1 MLILLCVTAFSASL
15 LTFFSGF
22 GLGTILM
29 PVFAVF
35 VPLPMAVALT
45 AIVHLANNIFKFFL
59 TFRYLNKK
67 VLLQFGTAAVVAAFL
82 GAWCL
87 RELALPLPLL
97 QYTLADHQFSIT
109 ALKIVMAAV
118 MVVFVLF
125 DIVPAF
131 QKLWIQK
138 HSLIWGGLL
147 SGFFGGLSG
156 HQGALRSAFLAKEG
170 SLNKESFIA
179 TGVAIACAV
188 DVIRLAVYA
197 QGYQLADLRQ
207 QGTVLLLAIVAAW
220 LGAWAGQR
228 MLKKVTM
235 ESVQNLVSLMLIVF
249 AFLLALGII

>member
-1 MLILLCVTAFSASL
+1 MLIILCVTAFSASL

-29 PVFAVF
+29 PVFAMF

-45 AIVHLANNIFKFFL
+45 AIVHLANNIFKLFL
-59 TFRYLNKK
+59 TFRHLNKQ
-67 VLLQFGTAAVVAAFL
+67 VLLRFGVAAVLAAFL

-87 RELALPLPLL
+87 RALSVPILLAH
-97 QYTLADHQFSIT
+97 YTLAGRDYQIT
-109 ALKIVMAAV
+109 ALKVVMAAV
-118 MVVFVLF
+118 MILFVLF

-131 QKLWIQK
+131 QKLWVRK
-138 HSLIWGGLL
+138 HSLIWGGIL

-156 HQGALRSAFLAKEG
+156 HQGALRSAFLSKEG

-179 TGVAIACAV
+179 TGVTIACAV

-197 QGYQLADLRQ
+197 QSYQWEQLREK
-207 QGTVLLLAIVAAW
+207 GELLLLAIVAAW
-220 LGAWAGQR
+220 LGAWVGQR

-235 ESVQNLVSLMLIVF
+235 ESVQKLVSLMLIIF